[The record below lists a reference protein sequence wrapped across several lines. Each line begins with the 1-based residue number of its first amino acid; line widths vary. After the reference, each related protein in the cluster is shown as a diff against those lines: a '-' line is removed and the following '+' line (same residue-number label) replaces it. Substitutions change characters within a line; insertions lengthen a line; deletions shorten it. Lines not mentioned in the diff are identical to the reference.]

1 MTASDHVHVAVHALT
16 HEVLAQAGRCLAV
29 AAWPAPSPPGGTPD
43 VPVVEVQA
51 GDDDIPAIFAFATV
65 VADDGPCQ
73 APLEIRR
80 ADVGD
85 DSVAIGDEVGLEL
98 PLPRVA
104 ALALALVDNFMAV
117 RDDDDTFQPLP
128 ADLAARLRES
138 GRVDA
143 VRFGLAALVERFAAP
158 TTPAL
163 ARLAALAALGG
174 RRCRA
179 ALRLAGDD
187 DGSPPSL
194 LVLMVDDGVARVLV
208 LPATH
213 RRQVLRQL
221 VSALPPPPPPS
232 PLALWHRLADVAC
245 WGGPVAAGPFS
256 ATVIAAEVDGADV
269 VVTLRLA
276 LLEGEGDAARVVDER
291 EARCTL
297 QAPPWLLQQDID
309 DDGVARATASATRF
323 LRRSLE
329 AAAALRLAPERIL
342 HGSAWAAVVAR
353 AGFGL
358 GLEPR
363 GNIALDIA
371 DMDDE
376 GRVAVDLGGDP
387 GGGPGGD
394 LGGLGG
400 PRVVLS
406 PADDAL
412 LVPVTA
418 NRSSLPASVSQV
430 PTEVGEPVLRVAYQR
445 GQTLDGDDEAARAV
459 CLALAHALDGGEADL
474 ELVLVD
480 DDGTERETRLSM
492 WLRGLADLPAA
503 GRLPPHASAR
513 DAFADVIDALL
524 G

>member
-1 MTASDHVHVAVHALT
+1 MTAPDPVHAAVHALSL
-16 HEVLAQAGRCLAV
+16 EVLAQAGRCLAV
-29 AAWPAPSPPGGTPD
+29 SAWPAPSPPGGTPD
-43 VPVVEVQA
+43 VPVVEVQQD
-51 GDDDIPAIFAFATV
+51 GDDVPAVFSFATV

-80 ADVGD
+80 GDVGD
-85 DSVAIGDEVGLEL
+85 DSVAVGDEVGLEL
-98 PLPRVA
+98 PLPQVA
-104 ALALALVDNFMAV
+104 ALALALVDAVMAW
-117 RDDDDTFQPLP
+117 RDDDAFRPLP
-128 ADLAARLRES
+128 HELAERLRES
-138 GRVDA
+138 GRLDA
-143 VRFGLAALVERFAAP
+143 VRFSLAALADRFAAP

-163 ARLAALAALGG
+163 ARLAALADLGG
-174 RRCRA
+174 PRCRA
-179 ALRLAGDD
+179 ARRISGGD
-187 DGSPPSL
+187 DGSPPAL
-194 LVLMVDDGVARVLV
+194 LLLIVDDGTARVLV

-213 RRQVLRQL
+213 RRQTLRQL
-221 VSALPPPPPPS
+221 VSALPPPPPSS

-245 WGGPVAAGPFS
+245 WGGPVAAGPFV
-256 ATVIAAEVDGADV
+256 ATVKAVTVDGADV
-269 VVTLRLA
+269 VVTLHLA
-276 LLEGEGDAARVVDER
+276 LREGEGDEARVVDER

-297 QAPPWLLQQDID
+297 QAPPWLLQQDVD
-309 DDGVARATASATRF
+309 DDGAARAAASATRF

-329 AAAALRLAPERIL
+329 AAASLRLAPERIL
-342 HGSAWAAVVAR
+342 HGSAWALVVAR

-363 GNIALDIA
+363 GNTGLDVS

-376 GRVAVDLGGDP
+376 GRVTIDVGSAVEGA
-387 GGGPGGD
+387 
-394 LGGLGG
+394 
-400 PRVVLS
+400 RVVLS

-412 LVPVTA
+412 LVPVPA
-418 NRSSLPASVSQV
+418 NRSSLPHTAAHTVPPTSSQL
-430 PTEVGEPVLRVAYQR
+430 PSDAGETVLRVAYQR

-480 DDGTERETRLSM
+480 DDGSERETRLST

-513 DAFADVIDALL
+513 DAFADVADALL